1 MKLNLNFV
9 TKTTR
14 LGQDNEIIFFKS
26 KKLKSK
32 YLNIINDN
40 IFSNKLFLEEN
51 FVRRDYNDKSFV
63 LVNCTK
69 CKVSLDYEKIG
80 SNLYKFLKDNKIENS
95 FINAN
100 SNSLTNIELEK
111 TLI

>member
-32 YLNIINDN
+32 YTKLINSN

-51 FVRRDYNDKSFV
+51 FVRRDYNNKSFV
-63 LVNCTK
+63 PYYIAHPIIRHIV
-69 CKVSLDYEKIG
+69 I
-80 SNLYKFLKDNKIENS
+80 NKKN
-95 FINAN
+95 
-100 SNSLTNIELEK
+100 
-111 TLI
+111 